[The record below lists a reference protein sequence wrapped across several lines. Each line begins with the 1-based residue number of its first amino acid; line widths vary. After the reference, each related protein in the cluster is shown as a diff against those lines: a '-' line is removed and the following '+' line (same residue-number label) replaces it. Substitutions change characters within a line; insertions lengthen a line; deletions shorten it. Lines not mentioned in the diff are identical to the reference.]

1 MFFSASLV
9 ILSPK
14 QTENYI
20 MSRKPK
26 AVCVCVCVLWNLV
39 MILLIQGHSSI
50 LTFTC
55 LVVFS
60 CTAVNVRVVILLPS
74 ESQKLLNTE

>member
-26 AVCVCVCVLWNLV
+26 AVCVCVLWNLV

-60 CTAVNVRVVILLPS
+60 CTAVNVRVVVLLPS